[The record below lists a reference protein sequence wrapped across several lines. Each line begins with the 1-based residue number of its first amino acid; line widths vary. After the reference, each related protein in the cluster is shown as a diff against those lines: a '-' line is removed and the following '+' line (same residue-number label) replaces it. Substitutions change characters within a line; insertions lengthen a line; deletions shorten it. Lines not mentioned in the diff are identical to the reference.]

1 MKEIAFST
9 DRDASVINNRETMSQ
24 NKEGRTEER
33 QMPDTVRTAGSESI
47 RETDMGT
54 LLNKPKVSEEVKK
67 TVIKKEK
74 KLPDTVRT
82 AGHDDIM
89 ATDK

>member
-1 MKEIAFST
+1 
-9 DRDASVINNRETMSQ
+9 MSQ
-24 NKEGRTEER
+24 KKEGRTEER

-54 LLNKPKVSEEVKK
+54 LLSKPNVADTVKK
-67 TVIKKEK
+67 TVIKEK
-74 KLPDTVRT
+74 KMPNTVRT
-82 AGHDDIM
+82 AGYDDIM